1 MIKDLRTILAAAMLA
16 VCGTTF
22 AQDIT
27 AEPSESDPITIEFV
41 DVWGGIEGE
50 NADKSVVYVEKH
62 ALENEAANITF
73 KKGGAQ
79 GAPNYNI
86 KNKYVILFGGS
97 LADESATEGNT
108 MTYTSDKYLTQINL
122 VATKAKPWAD
132 IKANVGTITLGGA
145 NGRNVVWTNKDA
157 DGNTID
163 TKEVVFTACT
173 AGDTAPDGEAQEVNN
188 KHQLRYVRTLIR
200 TSENT
205 PTGITSVSAGKAQN
219 GVRYNVAGQRVAN
232 SFKGLVI
239 ENGKKVVVK

>member
-27 AEPSESDPITIEFV
+27 AEPSDPVTIEFV
-41 DVWGGIEGE
+41 DVWGGMEGE
-50 NADKSVVYVEKH
+50 NAAKSVVYIEKH
-62 ALENEAANITF
+62 ALENEVANITF
-73 KKGGAQ
+73 TKGGAQ
-79 GAPNYNI
+79 SAPNYNL
-86 KNKYVILFGGS
+86 NGKYIQLYAGS
-97 LADESATEGNT
+97 LADETATAGNV

-132 IKANVGTITLGGA
+132 IKANVGTVTLGGA

-157 DGNTID
+157 DDNVIA
-163 TKEVVFTACT
+163 TKEVVFTICT
-173 AGDTAPDGEAQEVNN
+173 GGDTAPDGESQAVNSSQ
-188 KHQLRYVRTLIR
+188 HVRYVRTLIR
-200 TSENT
+200 TSEET
-205 PTGITSVSAGKAQN
+205 PTGITSVSADKAQN
-219 GVRYNVAGQRVAN
+219 GVRYNVAGQRVDN